1 MTQATV
7 SSRQRWSQERPCPG
21 CGGWDRMPRGQGK
34 RCGGFM
40 GTDGKYFHC
49 SREELAGDLDQ
60 EAGGTY
66 AHRLEGPCR
75 CGATHRDAPVGDF
88 AGRASGSSRPIN
100 GAQPSNGNGNGASH
114 SRWREVARWEYEG
127 GLVVVRA
134 EDDQGNKAYWQRH
147 RTADGREEKGL
158 GTATRTLYR
167 AAEVRSAPKEAFV
180 WLVEGEKCAD
190 ALAANNFVSTTTPQG
205 ASSWSKTGDRAAE
218 LLRERHVVIV
228 PDNDKDGQ
236 RYAADARATLER
248 VCASLRVLE
257 LPELGDGEDVY
268 DWLKK
273 GGDPEDLV
281 RMAEA
286 QPNVATPPPAR
297 IEWISTVGI
306 FAPLPPTPWLNR
318 DLGLCPGRPAMLAG
332 YGYSGKTIIAQAAAV
347 AFTSG
352 VDVWGHFPAR
362 ECIRVRHFDYEQGQH
377 ATRKRYQRLVVGM
390 NLQPRDLSNRLE
402 LCVFP
407 DVYLNSS
414 DAVDV
419 YAKETEGCG
428 LVILDALRGA
438 TPGEDENDSK
448 TRICI
453 DMLAR
458 VSEKNGTTFLILHHA
473 GKTKDNHKDP
483 RQILRGS
490 SGLFDACGSVLVL
503 GGDRDEPRLVQ
514 QVKAPAEA
522 EGTASEPF
530 ILRIEDVSDL
540 YGNPRAGVRIVW
552 EERAAEEEKPETQ
565 TTKTNSRGGRPH
577 VTFEDVRAAC
587 LDLVRQMPGE
597 LDSANAI
604 ASRVTIG
611 SRTDRLQAVKE
622 LTKGKIKLV
631 NGGFYV
637 QA

>member
-1 MTQATV
+1 MTQTTV
-7 SSRQRWSQERPCPG
+7 NARQRWSQDRPCPG

-49 SREELAGDLDQ
+49 SREEHAGALEQ

-75 CGATHRDAPVGDF
+75 CGATHRDAPPAERDT
-88 AGRASGSSRPIN
+88 RPAN
-100 GAQPSNGNGNGASH
+100 GHRNGNGAHHGGNGRSA
-114 SRWREVARWEYEG
+114 WREVGRWEYEG

-134 EDDQGNKAYWQRH
+134 EDEQGNKAYWQRH
-147 RTADGREEKGL
+147 RTADGREEKGI
-158 GTATRTLYR
+158 GNAPRTLYR
-167 AAEVRSAPKEAFV
+167 AAAVTSAPKEAFI

-190 ALAANNFVSTTTPQG
+190 ALIDCGFVSTTTPQG

-218 LLRERHVVIV
+218 LLRGRSVVIV
-228 PDNDKDGQ
+228 PDNDEQGH

-268 DWLKK
+268 DWLKR

-281 RMAEA
+281 KMAEA
-286 QPNVATPPPAR
+286 QPNIATPPPAR
-297 IEWISTVGI
+297 IEWISTTGI
-306 FAPLPPTPWLNR
+306 FATLPPTRWLSSE
-318 DLGLCPGRPAMLAG
+318 LGFCPGRPAMLAG
-332 YGYSGKTIIAQAAAV
+332 YGYSGKTIIAQSVAV
-347 AFTSG
+347 ALAAG
-352 VDVWGHFPAR
+352 VDIWGHFPTR

-377 ATRKRYQRLVVGM
+377 ATRKRYQRLVAGM
-390 NLQPRDLSNRLE
+390 HLDPRDLGHRLE

-438 TPGEDENDSK
+438 TPGEDENDSA

-473 GKTKDNHKDP
+473 RKTKETDKGGDL
-483 RQILRGS
+483 RMILRGS
-490 SGLFDACGSVLVL
+490 SGIFDACGSVLVL

-522 EGTASEPF
+522 EGTAAEPF
-530 ILRIEDVSDL
+530 ILRIEDVDL
-540 YGNPRAGVRIVW
+540 RGNPRAGVRIVW
-552 EERAAEEEKPETQ
+552 EEKAKPEPETDEAKDQ
-565 TTKTNSRGGRPH
+565 PSKY
-577 VTFEDVRAAC
+577 DKIAKAA
-587 LDLVRQMPGE
+587 LALVRSRPGE
-597 LDSANAI
+597 IKTRTALAMSFGIGGKQERLEVIRDLETEKKLAI
-604 ASRVTIG
+604 AAGGYRVQ
-611 SRTDRLQAVKE
+611 S
-622 LTKGKIKLV
+622 
-631 NGGFYV
+631 
-637 QA
+637 